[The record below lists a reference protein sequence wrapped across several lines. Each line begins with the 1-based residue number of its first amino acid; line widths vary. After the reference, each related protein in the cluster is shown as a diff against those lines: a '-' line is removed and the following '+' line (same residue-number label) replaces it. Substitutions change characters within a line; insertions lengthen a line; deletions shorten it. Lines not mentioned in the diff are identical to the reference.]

1 MKQSCADILALLHL
15 NPDGITAIEALNEAG
30 CFRLGARIFDLKAL
44 GYPIEADWVT
54 TMTGKRVARYRLV
67 TDDTRFRASSCSHRW
82 RREGSLCWCDRCGV
96 EAEQQRM
103 AI

>member
-67 TDDTRFRASSCSHRW
+67 TKP
-82 RREGSLCWCDRCGV
+82 
-96 EAEQQRM
+96 EQLRL
-103 AI
+103 AV